1 MFGSLKN
8 KLEMLQ
14 SSKRDI
20 IIFEI
25 TYKLAATAVIY
36 PAMLLMLHLG
46 MKLSNVRY
54 LTNEY
59 IASTLTNPLVIA
71 GIAAGLMLLAL
82 YCFLSLVFLLCVLKL
97 TEQGAVQRF
106 SSVSIQQRESFF
118 QRLI

>member
-36 PAMLLMLHLG
+36 PAMLIMLHLA

-82 YCFLSLVFLLCVLKL
+82 YCFFELSFLVMCFEGNKIGRASC
-97 TEQGAVQRF
+97 
-106 SSVSIQQRESFF
+106 RE
-118 QRLI
+118 RV

>member
-36 PAMLLMLHLG
+36 RNAADAAF
-46 MKLSNVRY
+46 R
-54 LTNEY
+54 NE
-59 IASTLTNPLVIA
+59 AFK
-71 GIAAGLMLLAL
+71 
-82 YCFLSLVFLLCVLKL
+82 CQVFNK
-97 TEQGAVQRF
+97 
-106 SSVSIQQRESFF
+106 
-118 QRLI
+118 

>member
-36 PAMLLMLHLG
+36 PAMLMMLHLG

-82 YCFLSLVFLLCVLKL
+82 YCFFELSFLVMCFEADR
-97 TEQGAVQRF
+97 TGSRAT
-106 SSVSIQQRESFF
+106 IF
-118 QRLI
+118 Q